1 MNYFKNFLIKNLGLI
16 ALLSVTLG
24 LAPFNPEPHIWGKIK
39 WIQGGAKG
47 MQLIDWWDTFFH
59 GAPFILLTLALI
71 FKGLFLGKK

>member
-1 MNYFKNFLIKNLGLI
+1 MIYFKKFLIKNLGLI

-47 MQLIDWWDTFFH
+47 MQLIDWWDIFFQY
-59 GAPFILLTLALI
+59 TL
-71 FKGLFLGKK
+71 

>member
-1 MNYFKNFLIKNLGLI
+1 
-16 ALLSVTLG
+16 

-59 GAPFILLTLALI
+59 GAPFLLLVLALI
-71 FKGLFLGKK
+71 FKGLSLLEK